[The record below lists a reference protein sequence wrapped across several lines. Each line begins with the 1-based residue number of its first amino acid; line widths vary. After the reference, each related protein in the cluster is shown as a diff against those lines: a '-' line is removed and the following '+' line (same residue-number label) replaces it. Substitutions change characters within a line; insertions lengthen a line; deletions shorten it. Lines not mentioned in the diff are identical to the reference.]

1 MNAFDWLPQINES
14 RLFRSSTA
22 LQSKS
27 AEDIKNI
34 AYLYF
39 TALSVMREEFQT
51 GAFVQDYLTN
61 TFARGLMFRNVMRS
75 DTDLYWALFVIHN
88 QKADFLDPKL
98 KDENEY
104 ELKKISL
111 PIPQL
116 RQFIKHSVK
125 GTATVAVSRAFM
137 TSLTKTLRITHTDY
151 KNLGLLSANWMNL
164 NDSQRAILC
173 TRLLFALKK
182 HARLSEIYPEF
193 EKFVLEK
200 RYLIADANDPEI
212 EKKDS
217 TFKRM
222 GKQAALGLAAGAA
235 GAMIL
240 ARKRESADSFRRR
253 FKSYFK

>member
-1 MNAFDWLPQINES
+1 MSAFDWLPQINES

-22 LQSKS
+22 LQTKN

-39 TALSVMREEFQT
+39 SALSVMREEFQT
-51 GAFVQDYLTN
+51 GAFVQDYLTD
-61 TFARGLMFRNVMRS
+61 TFARGLMFKNVTRS
-75 DTDLYWALFVIHN
+75 DTDLYWALFIIHN
-88 QKADFLDPKL
+88 KKADFLDPKL
-98 KDENEY
+98 QDENEF
-104 ELKKISL
+104 ELSKISL
-111 PIPQL
+111 PIPQM
-116 RQFIKHSVK
+116 RTYVKNSVK
-125 GTATVAVSRAFM
+125 GTATVAITRAFM
-137 TSLTKTLRITHTDY
+137 ISLTKTLRITHTDY
-151 KNLGLLSANWMNL
+151 KNLGLLTANWMNL
-164 NDSQRAILC
+164 NDSQRAIVC

-193 EKFVLEK
+193 EKFVVEK

-217 TFKRM
+217 TLKKL

-240 ARKRESADSFRRR
+240 GRKRESAESFRRR